1 MARRGESIYKR
12 KDGRWEARY
21 VSEITIDGRK
31 KYASVYA
38 DSYRA
43 VKEKQQR
50 YMMFPTKDI
59 SSFSN
64 QLLSEFINRWLCYV
78 KNRVKPST
86 YYKYE
91 GLSRNHICNEI
102 GNMPLRFITRTAVEG
117 FTEKLR
123 TKKLSAK
130 TVNDI
135 LTVLNLVFDY
145 AEKLYDINM
154 PKITY
159 VREERKEARVLSM
172 KEQEK
177 LTRYLL
183 DNMDE
188 FKMAVLLTLYTGLRI
203 GELCALRWEDISGD
217 CITVNKTMQRLK
229 NQKGGTVVVTG
240 TPKSDSS
247 YRTIPFPKALGEIV
261 EQYRKEG
268 YVIRTARNPFC
279 EPRTVQQR
287 FKAITDRVNLEN
299 VTFHTL
305 RHTFATRC
313 IEAGF
318 DSKTLSDI
326 LGHSDVKITLNRYV
340 HSSIELKRKNMEKI
354 TLYI

>member
-1 MARRGESIYKR
+1 MARRGECIYKR

-21 VSEITIDGRK
+21 VSEITADGRK

-43 VKEKQQR
+43 VKEKQQ
-50 YMMFPTKDI
+50 YYIAFPIKQ
-59 SSFSN
+59 SSNASN
-64 QLLSEFINRWLCYV
+64 QLLWEFTNRWLCYV

-91 GLSRNHICNEI
+91 GLSRNHIYSEI
-102 GNMPLRFITRTAVEG
+102 GNMPLKFISRTAVED
-117 FTEKLR
+117 FTEKLK
-123 TKKLSAK
+123 TKELSAK

-145 AEKLYDINM
+145 AEKQYDINM

-159 VREERKEARVLSM
+159 IREERKEARVLTL

-177 LTRYLL
+177 LSEYLQSG
-183 DNMDE
+183 MDE
-188 FKMAVLLTLYTGLRI
+188 FKMAVLLALHTGLRI
-203 GELCALRWEDISGD
+203 GELCALRWEDIYDG

-229 NQKGGTVVVTG
+229 NQEGGTVVVIG
-240 TPKSDSS
+240 SPKSDSS
-247 YRTIPFPKALGEIV
+247 FRVVPLPKALREVV
-261 EQYRKEG
+261 EQYRREG
-268 YVIRTARNPFC
+268 YVIRTARSPYC

-287 FKAITDRVNLEN
+287 FKVIADKVGLEN
-299 VTFHTL
+299 ITFHTL

-318 DSKTLSDI
+318 DSKTLSEI
-326 LGHSDVKITLNRYV
+326 LGHSDVKLTLNRYV
-340 HSSIELKRKNMEKI
+340 HSSIELKRKNMEKL
-354 TLYI
+354 TLYM